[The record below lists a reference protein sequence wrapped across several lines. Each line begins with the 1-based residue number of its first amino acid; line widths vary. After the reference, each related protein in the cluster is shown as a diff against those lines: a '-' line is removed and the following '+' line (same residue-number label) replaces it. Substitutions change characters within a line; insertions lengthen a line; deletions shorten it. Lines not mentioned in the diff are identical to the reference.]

1 MFLLQYFHSQTL
13 GDDKCVTLT
22 LKASNDGH
30 LSFFEAETGCQTGCQ
45 TWGGHGSKH
54 YEIAFS
60 GWGNTQ
66 S

>member
-30 LSFFEAETGCQTGCQ
+30 LSFFEAAAETA
-45 TWGGHGSKH
+45 TWGDHGSEH

>member
-1 MFLLQYFHSQTL
+1 MTFCCAQYFHPGTL
-13 GDDKCVTLT
+13 NDDKCVTLT

-30 LSFFEAETGCQTGCQ
+30 LSFFEAET
-45 TWGGHGSKH
+45 WGGHGAEH
-54 YEIAFS
+54 YEIVFS